1 MCYALPYR
9 YIPLTNKQKGH
20 GGDYF
25 NLGAALQ
32 PCGHHG
38 PRREEER
45 ARSGWERHNT
55 TIQCTN
61 GALNEYKNPHRSGA
75 VGTACLPHCLTP
87 SPLGKR
93 VLGVGWGAY
102 SRGMEVA
109 GPFRGSFIA
118 FKPLSLGLTAATLP
132 PPAEAARDDA
142 PRQGC

>member
-1 MCYALPYR
+1 MVTMHP
-9 YIPLTNKQKGH
+9 GE
-20 GGDYF
+20 
-25 NLGAALQ
+25 
-32 PCGHHG
+32 
-38 PRREEER
+38 RRR
-45 ARSGWERHNT
+45 AREAGGRHKAQHYNARTARSANT
-55 TIQCTN
+55 KILTGVRPWVPLVYPT
-61 GALNEYKNPHRSGA
+61 G
-75 VGTACLPHCLTP
+75 LTP